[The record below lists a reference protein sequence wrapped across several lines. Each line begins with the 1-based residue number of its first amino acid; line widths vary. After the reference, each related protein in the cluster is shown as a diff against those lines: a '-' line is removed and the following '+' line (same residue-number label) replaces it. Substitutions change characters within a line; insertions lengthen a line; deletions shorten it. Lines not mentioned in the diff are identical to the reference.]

1 MYGGLTP
8 KATRLWSCSPLV
20 MKLHTQLDKSF
31 NWEPEVTASI
41 SPDGG
46 VTGNRDAM
54 KESQAYPEAY
64 GKAVGQLVSES
75 RRNQND
81 ESDTDSDAS
90 PTFDADV
97 WSDVDSQEI
106 CEALSIPCHVLQ

>member
-1 MYGGLTP
+1 
-8 KATRLWSCSPLV
+8 
-20 MKLHTQLDKSF
+20 MKLHTKLDKSL

-41 SPDGG
+41 SPDGS

-64 GKAVGQLVSES
+64 GQTVAQLVQQ
-75 RRNQND
+75 RRQADRD

-90 PTFDADV
+90 PTFDADE
-97 WSDVDSQEI
+97 WSDVDSHEI
-106 CEALSIPCHVLQ
+106 CSALDIPCNTLL